1 LIKKHKCGKSYQHCG
16 VKWEKVGLFSIFTN
30 YFINMISILG
40 TYQCKADS
48 KGRVMLPNNL
58 RKQLLPIITEG
69 FVIKR
74 SVFYKCLELHPMT
87 EWNELMNKV
96 NKLNR
101 FVKKNNDFIRT
112 YMSGLRQVETDSSGR
127 FLIPKDLFLFAEL
140 KKDIVLSSSV
150 NMVEIWSKD
159 NYEVS
164 VQNTMKDFANLS
176 EEVMGDKLQD

>member
-1 LIKKHKCGKSYQHCG
+1 
-16 VKWEKVGLFSIFTN
+16 
-30 YFINMISILG
+30 MISILG
-40 TYQCKADS
+40 TYQCKADT
-48 KGRVMLPNNL
+48 KGRVMLPNHL
-58 RKQLLPIITEG
+58 KKQLSEIIPQG

-87 EWNELMNKV
+87 EWNEVMKKV

-112 YMSGLRQVETDSSGR
+112 YMSGLRQLGTDSSGR

-150 NMVEIWSKD
+150 SMIEIWSKD
-159 NYEVS
+159 NYEDS
-164 VQNTMKDFANLS
+164 IHNTMKDFADLS
-176 EEVMGDKLQD
+176 EDVMGDQSQD